1 MRINTLTIIVFSI
14 FLLSACVSSSKHEA
28 ALAEMDTVRQSL
40 GSAQEEISRNQQQIK
55 KTEQELE
62 SAKMQNAQAQ
72 EEINRNQ
79 QQIKIT
85 EQELDAAKMQN
96 SLAQEEINRNQQQI
110 KKTEQELESAKMQVV
125 SAVEELM
132 KLEAK
137 KKDLQDELSESQAQM
152 TMLRNIEN
160 ETKRRNQIY
169 QKFVNRLKTMIDG
182 GQLTVNIEQ
191 GRIVINLPNNVLFK
205 SGSANLN
212 PEGEEAL
219 TQIASVLGQF
229 SDRRFQI
236 EGHTDNRP
244 IKSARFPSNWEL
256 STSRALTVVHLLTDL
271 DVEPENISAAGFGE
285 FRPRADN
292 ETDEGR
298 QLNRRIE
305 IIMLPNLDILS
316 NELPK
321 VAP

>member
-1 MRINTLTIIVFSI
+1 LRFNTLTITVFSL
-14 FLLSACVSSSKHEA
+14 FLLSACVSSGKHEA
-28 ALAEMDTVRQSL
+28 ALAEMDSVRQSL
-40 GSAQEEISRNQQQIK
+40 GSAQEEI
-55 KTEQELE
+55 
-62 SAKMQNAQAQ
+62 
-72 EEINRNQ
+72 NRNQ
-79 QQIKIT
+79 QQIMET
-85 EQELDAAKMQN
+85 EQELDAVKMQN
-96 SLAQEEINRNQQQI
+96 ALAQEEINRNQQQI

-132 KLEAK
+132 KLEARK
-137 KKDLQDELSESQAQM
+137 QDLQEELSESQAQM
-152 TMLRNIEN
+152 TTLRNIEI

-169 QKFVNRLKTMIDG
+169 ENFVNTLKTMIDG
-182 GQLTVNIEQ
+182 GQLTVSIEQ

-219 TQIASVLGQF
+219 TQIASVLSQF

-236 EGHTDNRP
+236 EGHTDNKP

-256 STSRALTVVHLLTDL
+256 STSRALTVIHLLTDM
-271 DVEPENISAAGFGE
+271 DVVPENISAAGFGE

-292 ETDEGR
+292 ETEEGR
-298 QLNRRIE
+298 QFNRRIE

-321 VAP
+321 ITP

>member
-1 MRINTLTIIVFSI
+1 MRISTLTFTILPLL
-14 FLLSACVSSSKHEA
+14 LLSACVSSGKHEA
-28 ALAEMDTVRQSL
+28 ALAEMDSVRQSL
-40 GSAQEEISRNQQQIK
+40 GSAQEEINRNQQQIK
-55 KTEQELE
+55 KTEQEL
-62 SAKMQNAQAQ
+62 
-72 EEINRNQ
+72 
-79 QQIKIT
+79 
-85 EQELDAAKMQN
+85 DAAKMQN
-96 SLAQEEINRNQQQI
+96 ALAQEEISRNQQQI

-132 KLEAK
+132 KLEARK
-137 KKDLQDELSESQAQM
+137 QDLQEELSESQVQM
-152 TMLRNIEN
+152 TTLRNIEN

-169 QKFVNRLKTMIDG
+169 EKFVNRLKTMIDG
-182 GQLTVNIEQ
+182 GQLTVSIEQ

-219 TQIASVLGQF
+219 TQIASVLSQF

-236 EGHTDNRP
+236 EGHTDNKP

-256 STSRALTVVHLLTDL
+256 STSRALTVVHLLADM
-271 DVEPENISAAGFGE
+271 DVVPENISAAGFGE

-292 ETDEGR
+292 ETEEGR

-321 VAP
+321 VIP

>member
-1 MRINTLTIIVFSI
+1 LRISTLTFTILPLL
-14 FLLSACVSSSKHEA
+14 LLSACVSSGKHEA
-28 ALAEMDTVRQSL
+28 ALAEMDSIRQSL
-40 GSAQEEISRNQQQIK
+40 GS
-55 KTEQELE
+55 
-62 SAKMQNAQAQ
+62 
-72 EEINRNQ
+72 
-79 QQIKIT
+79 
-85 EQELDAAKMQN
+85 
-96 SLAQEEINRNQQQI
+96 AQEEINRNQQQI
-110 KKTEQELESAKMQVV
+110 KKTEQELDAAKMQNALAQEEISRNQQQIKKAEQKLESAKMQVV

-132 KLEAK
+132 KLEARK
-137 KKDLQDELSESQAQM
+137 QDLQEELSESQAQM
-152 TMLRNIEN
+152 TTLRNIEN

-169 QKFVNRLKTMIDG
+169 EKFVNRLKTMIDG
-182 GQLTVNIEQ
+182 GQLTVSIEQ

-219 TQIASVLGQF
+219 TQIASVLSQF

-236 EGHTDNRP
+236 EGHTDNKP

-256 STSRALTVVHLLTDL
+256 STSRALTVVHLLTDM
-271 DVEPENISAAGFGE
+271 DVDPENISAAGFGE

-292 ETDEGR
+292 EIEEGR

-321 VAP
+321 VIP

>member
-1 MRINTLTIIVFSI
+1 MRFSTLTITILPLI
-14 FLLSACVSSSKHEA
+14 LLSACVSSGKHEA
-28 ALAEMDTVRQSL
+28 TLAEMDTMRQSL
-40 GSAQEEISRNQQQIK
+40 GS
-55 KTEQELE
+55 
-62 SAKMQNAQAQ
+62 AQ

-79 QQIKIT
+79 QQIEQT
-85 EQELDAAKMQN
+85 VQELDAARMQN
-96 SLAQEEINRNQQQI
+96 ALAQEEINRNQQQI
-110 KKTEQELESAKMQVV
+110 EKTELQLESARKQIVT
-125 SAVEELM
+125 ATNELM
-132 KLEAK
+132 KLEARK
-137 KKDLQDELSESQAQM
+137 QDLQGELSESQAQM
-152 TMLRNIEN
+152 ATLSIIEN

-169 QKFVNRLKTMIDG
+169 EKFVNRLKTMIDG
-182 GQLTVNIEQ
+182 GQLTVSIAQ
-191 GRIVINLPNNVLFK
+191 GRIVINLPNNVLYK

-212 PEGEEAL
+212 PEGEETL
-219 TQIASVLGQF
+219 TQIALVLSQF

-236 EGHTDNRP
+236 EGHTDNKP

-271 DVEPENISAAGFGE
+271 DVVPENISAAGFGE

-292 ETDEGR
+292 ETEEGR

-321 VAP
+321 VTP

>member
-1 MRINTLTIIVFSI
+1 MRISTLTFTILPLL
-14 FLLSACVSSSKHEA
+14 LLSACVSSGKHEA
-28 ALAEMDTVRQSL
+28 ALAEMDSMRQSL
-40 GSAQEEISRNQQQIK
+40 GSAR
-55 KTEQELE
+55 
-62 SAKMQNAQAQ
+62 

-79 QQIKIT
+79 QQIQKT
-85 EQELDAAKMQN
+85 EQELAAAKMQN
-96 SLAQEEINRNQQQI
+96 ALAQEEINRNQQQI
-110 KKTEQELESAKMQVV
+110 QKTEQELKSARTQVV
-125 SAVEELM
+125 TAVDELM
-132 KLEAK
+132 KLEAR
-137 KKDLQDELSESQAQM
+137 KKDLQQELSESQAQM
-152 TMLRNIEN
+152 TTLRNIEI

-169 QKFVNRLKTMIDG
+169 ENFVNTLKTMIDG
-182 GQLTVNIEQ
+182 GQLTVSIEQ

-219 TQIASVLGQF
+219 TQIGSVLSQF

-236 EGHTDNRP
+236 EGHTDNKP
-244 IKSARFPSNWEL
+244 IKSAQFPSNWEL
-256 STSRALTVVHLLTDL
+256 STSRALTVVHLMTNI
-271 DVEPENISAAGFGE
+271 DVDPENISAAGFGE

-292 ETDEGR
+292 ETEEGR

-321 VAP
+321 VTP

>member
-1 MRINTLTIIVFSI
+1 MRFSALTITIVPLI
-14 FLLSACVSSSKHEA
+14 LLSACVSSGKHEE
-28 ALAEMDTVRQSL
+28 ALAEMDTMRQSL
-40 GSAQEEISRNQQQIK
+40 GS
-55 KTEQELE
+55 
-62 SAKMQNAQAQ
+62 AQ

-79 QQIKIT
+79 QQIEQT
-85 EQELDAAKMQN
+85 VQELDAAKMQN
-96 SLAQEEINRNQQQI
+96 AMAQEEIDRNQQQI
-110 KKTEQELESAKMQVV
+110 KKTEQKLESARRQVV
-125 SAVEELM
+125 TATNELM
-132 KLEAK
+132 ILEARK
-137 KKDLQDELSESQAQM
+137 QDLQQELSESQAQM
-152 TMLRNIEN
+152 ATLRSIEN

-169 QKFVNRLKTMIDG
+169 EKFVDRLKTMIDG
-182 GQLTVNIEQ
+182 GQLTVSIEQ

-212 PEGEEAL
+212 PEGEAAL
-219 TQIASVLGQF
+219 TQIASVLSQF

-236 EGHTDNRP
+236 EGHTDNKP

-256 STSRALTVVHLLTDL
+256 STSRALTVVHLLADM
-271 DVEPENISAAGFGE
+271 DVVPENISAAGFGE

-292 ETDEGR
+292 QTEEGR

-321 VAP
+321 VTP